1 MQTNSQ
7 SFQDI
12 FALEVCKNKT
22 YIEIGAN
29 RPIKRNNSFLLEQN
43 NFAGYSIEYNTKWK
57 RYWDKSKR
65 KNKIY
70 FADAITFDYIN
81 ANKENKIP
89 NSVGYLSCDIE
100 PVTNTFSALK
110 KVIESG
116 VNFECITF
124 EHDVYQSSVDLRYK
138 VDSFLQKRGYKI
150 AVSDVYLYPEKTKIF
165 ETWYV
170 NQNVYFEPC
179 TFEQW
184 IKKNSIDKT
193 TL

>member
-1 MQTNSQ
+1 MISNSQ

-12 FALEVCKNKT
+12 FALQVCKNKT

-43 NFAGYSIEYNTKWK
+43 DFVGYSIEYNTKWQ
-57 RYWDKSKR
+57 RYWTKSGR

-70 FADAITFDYIN
+70 FADAINFDYIN
-81 ANKENKIP
+81 ANKENNIS
-89 NSVGYLSCDIE
+89 NLVGYLSCDIE

-116 VNFECITF
+116 ILFECITF
-124 EHDVYQSSVDLRYK
+124 EHDFYQSAVDLRYK
-138 VDSFLQKRGYKI
+138 VDSYLEKKGYKI
-150 AVSDVYLYPEKTKIF
+150 AVNDVYLYPEKTKIF

-170 NQNVYFEPC
+170 HNSIEFDACNFD
-179 TFEQW
+179 TW
-184 IKKNSIDKT
+184 IKTLDIDKT
-193 TL
+193 SI